1 MIEIEDKR
9 NCSGCHSCCA
19 ICPLQCIS
27 MEPDREGFWYPR
39 VDAEV
44 CTECGLCVKAC
55 PIISPTIHNSSVSAF
70 ACINRNEEIRE
81 KSSSGG
87 VFSLIAEAI
96 ITRKGIV
103 FGAGFD
109 KNFDVVHGWTD
120 SIEGLSAFRGSKYVQ
135 SRIGNALIEVQEFL
149 KAGRPVLFSGTPC
162 QIAGL
167 RSYLGKDYEN
177 LLCIDIVCHGVPSP
191 RVWQRYKKELE
202 ERNRAKVKRIAFRRK
217 DCGWKLFSVSFSFD
231 NDTEY
236 SQPLTNDIY
245 MKGFLSNL
253 YLRPSCYAC
262 HFKSLNRP
270 SDITLADFWGIESVL
285 PHMDDDKGTSLVLVH
300 TEKGAAMLADLAEK
314 IICEKVDVNKAI
326 SFNSAAVKSVA
337 KNSKREEFF
346 AELDNA
352 EDVIVLIDRYTKVSA
367 TKKAY
372 SRVRG
377 LLGKVKRRV
386 MG

>member
-1 MIEIEDKR
+1 
-9 NCSGCHSCCA
+9 
-19 ICPLQCIS
+19 

-44 CTECGLCVKAC
+44 CTECGLCDEAC
-55 PIISPTIHNSSVSAF
+55 PIISPTIHNGSVSAF
-70 ACINRNEEIRE
+70 ACINRNDEIRE

-96 ITRKGIV
+96 IIRNGIV

-109 KNFDVVHGWTD
+109 ENFDVVHGWTH

-149 KAGRPVLFSGTPC
+149 EAGRPVLFSGTPC

-167 RSYLGKDYEN
+167 YSYLGKEYSN
-177 LLCIDIVCHGVPSP
+177 LFCVDIVCHGVPSP
-191 RVWQRYKKELE
+191 RVWQRYRMQME
-202 ERNRAKVKRIAFRRK
+202 ERCRAQVQRIAFRRK
-217 DCGWKLFSVSFSFD
+217 DCGWKLYSVSFSFD

-253 YLRPSCYAC
+253 YLRASCYSC

-270 SDITLADFWGIESVL
+270 SDITLADFWGIENVL
-285 PHMDDDKGTSLVLVH
+285 PHLDDDKGTSLVLVH
-300 TEKGAAMLADLAEK
+300 TEKGAAMLATLADK
-314 IICEKVDVNKAI
+314 MICEKVDVNKAI
-326 SFNSAAVKSVA
+326 SFNSSVIKSVA
-337 KNSKREEFF
+337 MNSKREEFF
-346 AELDNA
+346 TELDKG
-352 EDVIVLIDRYTKVSA
+352 EDVFSLIEKHVDFSPLQWLFCKFRQYLFTRPKVHNNYG
-367 TKKAY
+367 KKI
-372 SRVRG
+372 RHE
-377 LLGKVKRRV
+377 
-386 MG
+386 